1 MLEIKTRDDINLEM
15 VLFVKPCMTAN
26 SKDHNNVVK
35 EKGACLAEYL
45 LPGRLWM
52 LMWPDEKGKEVRS
65 AETLWIV
72 LLN

>member
-15 VLFVKPCMTAN
+15 VLFVKPCMTTN

-45 LPGRLWM
+45 LPGRL
-52 LMWPDEKGKEVRS
+52 
-65 AETLWIV
+65 
-72 LLN
+72 

>member
-1 MLEIKTRDDINLEM
+1 MLEIKTSDDINLEM

-45 LPGRLWM
+45 LPGRL
-52 LMWPDEKGKEVRS
+52 
-65 AETLWIV
+65 
-72 LLN
+72 